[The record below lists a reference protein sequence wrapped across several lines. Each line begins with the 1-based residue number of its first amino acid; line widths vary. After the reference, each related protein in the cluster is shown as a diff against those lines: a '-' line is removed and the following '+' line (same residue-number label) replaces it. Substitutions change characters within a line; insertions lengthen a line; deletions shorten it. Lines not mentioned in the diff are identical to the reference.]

1 MQRRFASAERALLS
15 QSPSTLGSTCAFFK
29 VSKSGLRKALLK
41 TEKERASEPERRGR
55 KPIISK
61 ARVRAV
67 ACRSP
72 LLDACDC
79 LERGSVRLSVVVV
92 LSLECSSVVDPLPS
106 GQNGCFP
113 QSKLRFLCA
122 ERRFPRLGSAR
133 DEGGA
138 PHEVDG
144 SCQLGGNHALVGE
157 EQVQLAGLR
166 DEREETH
173 LQAHEVEVLLANPQA
188 GRARGR
194 EGGGLWD
201 TAT

>member
-1 MQRRFASAERALLS
+1 M
-15 QSPSTLGSTCAFFK
+15 
-29 VSKSGLRKALLK
+29 
-41 TEKERASEPERRGR
+41 
-55 KPIISK
+55 
-61 ARVRAV
+61 
-67 ACRSP
+67 
-72 LLDACDC
+72 
-79 LERGSVRLSVVVV
+79 
-92 LSLECSSVVDPLPS
+92 SLECSSVVDPLPS

-201 TAT
+201 TATWEGGPLCLKLQSKLKQRWDRYTLEFVCDVFQCILSSVVRSFAPSRLGMVVDWSPGAVRRELPCAPAQVGEERAQRRAEGVRGRRRCP